1 MMPDFV
7 RLRCR
12 RLASLVCLI
21 LPAVL
26 SAQVTPAVRPP
37 TSEEA
42 VTLSPFEVRTDKD
55 TGYTATSTLA
65 GSRLNTALRDTP
77 ASISVFTK
85 EFLDDI
91 GAINVVEALEYALN
105 GSREFTDMTGNVVT
119 TNDVVFQFRGFTG
132 ASLGR
137 NYFAWSLSSDSYNIE
152 RLDFSR
158 GPNSILFGI
167 GGPGGILNTTTKRAR
182 IGSSINEVRLRVG
195 SWDDYRGSI

>member
-1 MMPDFV
+1 MSPLPLGSEGS
-7 RLRCR
+7 RLC
-12 RLASLVCLI
+12 SLL
-21 LPAVL
+21 LLLGPAVL
-26 SAQVTPAVRPP
+26 QAQSAPS
-37 TSEEA
+37 TSTSTRDQA
-42 VTLSPFEVRTDKD
+42 ITLSPFEVRTDKD

-85 EFLDDI
+85 EFLGDI
-91 GAINVVEALEYALN
+91 GAINVVEALDYALN

-182 IGSSINEVRLRVG
+182 IRVCGCSI
-195 SWDDYRGSI
+195 YFP